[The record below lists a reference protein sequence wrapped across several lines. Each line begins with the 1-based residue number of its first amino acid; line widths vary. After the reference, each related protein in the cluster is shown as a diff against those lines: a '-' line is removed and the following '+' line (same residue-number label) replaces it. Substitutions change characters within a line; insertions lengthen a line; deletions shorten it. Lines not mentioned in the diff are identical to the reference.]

1 MSDDNKRS
9 VEERPRFSLAFFL
22 ESVWRDLRVSLRSLM
37 AKPGFTFLVV
47 LSLGLGVGANTVIF
61 SLIDGIL
68 LRPAAVPHASDL
80 VTFDTAAS
88 RMTKFGDTSYL
99 DYTDYAKQT
108 KDFLGT
114 VVYRRVTVGMNPG
127 TALSHARSTVVWG
140 LLVSGNYFSM
150 LEVKP
155 VLGRNFLPEE
165 DQALGRSPV
174 AIISYN
180 LWQRTFNGDPH
191 LAGTSVRLNGHL
203 YTIIGVAPKSFSG
216 LDLSYR
222 PDIYV
227 PMMMIADIVPIGG
240 NQLLQSRHSRSFV
253 VRGRLR
259 PGVSVAQ
266 AQAEANT
273 ICSNLAHEY
282 PATNKDTNF
291 ILRRDLDY
299 RIQGNGVVLPAVL
312 MGLVL
317 FVLLIACANAAS
329 LLMAR
334 GTARL
339 GSIATQFAIGATR
352 GRVLRQLMTES
363 TVLAILGGACGVTL
377 AYLGIQLAMTLVPYT
392 PAPQGPLFSLD
403 TRVLLCALAAS
414 TLTIFLC
421 GLAPACMAT
430 GEAARAAL
438 KVRSSAVSNLS
449 FGVIAR
455 RTLIGGQVALS
466 VILLI
471 GGALFLKAFGRLQA
485 FDLGFNPNH
494 VYVVAM
500 NPGLYGYSKDQVTE
514 FFKELRNRC
523 AVLPGVKSASLT
535 AVPPF
540 LGLYSQDISI
550 DGYTT
555 PGGDKVVDTLTNR
568 VSPDYF
574 DTLQIPFL
582 EGRNF
587 TENDKAD
594 SPRVAIVNETFARR
608 FIVGKSEIAGAVG
621 RIFRRRDDVP
631 IQIVGL
637 VKDSLYGVTTPLGS
651 PPAPVFYTPVL
662 QYTDSNMSIQVR
674 TEGDPAGLSSAIQQQ
689 IHDLDPEIAAIYSV
703 PLSTVVSE
711 RALFMPRVTAILSGI
726 FAIIALTLAVIGLYG
741 VVSYTVEIRTREI
754 GIRLA
759 LGAQPGNVV
768 GMILLSSVSLVTLGL
783 VVGVLGALALSPLI
797 SSLLVGVSPRDPVT
811 FVVLPTLM
819 LMVTVIASLLPAA
832 RATRVDPMVALRYE

>member
-1 MSDDNKRS
+1 MRWEVIFVSDEIKRS
-9 VEERPRFSLAFFL
+9 IEETTRFSLALFM
-22 ESVWRDLRVSLRSLM
+22 ESAWRDLRVSLRSFV

-47 LSLGLGVGANTVIF
+47 LSLGLGISANTVIF

-68 LRPAAVPHASDL
+68 LRPAVIPHAGDL

-99 DYTDYAKQT
+99 DYADYAKQT
-108 KDFLGT
+108 KNLLGV
-114 VVYRRVTVGMNPG
+114 VVYRRVTVGMNPEIG
-127 TALSHARSTVVWG
+127 LSHTRSTVIWG
-140 LLVSGNYFSM
+140 LLVSGNYFSV

-155 VLGRNFLPEE
+155 VLGRNFLPED
-165 DQALGRSPV
+165 DQVPGRSPV

-191 LAGTSVRLNGHL
+191 LVGTSVRLNGHL

-240 NQLLQSRHSRSFV
+240 NQLLESRHSRSFV

-259 PGVSVAQ
+259 PGVTVAQ
-266 AQAEANT
+266 AQAEAT
-273 ICSNLAHEY
+273 AICSNLSREY
-282 PATNKDTNF
+282 PETNKDTDF

-317 FVLLIACANAAS
+317 FVLLIACANVAS

-334 GTARL
+334 ATASL

-363 TVLAILGGACGVTL
+363 TVLASLGGACGIAL
-377 AYLGIQLAMTLVPYT
+377 AYLGIQLAMTLVPYS
-392 PAPQGPLFSLD
+392 PAPQGPLFRLD

-421 GLAPACMAT
+421 GLAPAFMAT

-438 KVRSSAVSNLS
+438 KVRSSAVSSLS
-449 FGVIAR
+449 FGAIAR

-471 GGALFLKAFGRLQA
+471 GGGLFLKAFGRLQV
-485 FDLGFNPNH
+485 FDLGFNPNN

-500 NPGLYGYSKDQVTE
+500 NPGLFGYSKDEISQ
-514 FFKELRNRC
+514 FFKELRNRT

-535 AVPPF
+535 AIPPF

-550 DGYTT
+550 EGYTT
-555 PGGDKVVDTLTNR
+555 PGGDKVVDILTNR

-594 SPRVAIVNETFARR
+594 TPRVAIVNETFARW
-608 FIVGKSEIAGAVG
+608 FILGKAKLDGAVG
-621 RIFRRRDDVP
+621 HIFRRRDNVP
-631 IQIVGL
+631 IQIVGV

-662 QYTDSNMSIQVR
+662 QYSDSYMSIQVR
-674 TEGDPAGLSSAIQQQ
+674 TEGDLAGLGSAIQQQ
-689 IHDLDPEIAAIYSV
+689 IHDLDPEIAPIYSL

-711 RALFMPRVTAILSGI
+711 RALFMPRVTATLSGV
-726 FAIIALTLAVIGLYG
+726 FAIIALTLAIIGLYG
-741 VVSYTVEIRTREI
+741 VVSYTVEIRTR
-754 GIRLA
+754 RSA
-759 LGAQPGNVV
+759 SAW
-768 GMILLSSVSLVTLGL
+768 LSV
-783 VVGVLGALALSPLI
+783 
-797 SSLLVGVSPRDPVT
+797 RNE
-811 FVVLPTLM
+811 
-819 LMVTVIASLLPAA
+819 AA
-832 RATRVDPMVALRYE
+832 CLE